1 MKLSTEQKLM
11 IATRAVIWKKGI
23 NATTVDDI
31 CKEAN
36 VSKMTFYRAYENKY
50 DIIKE
55 IIDENFQNLADN
67 YQTIFDKNI
76 PFVEKIMEI
85 IYYNYKMNEGA
96 SQELIYDIV
105 NQQHPAM
112 KEFMQEKKDFYNSI
126 VLKYV
131 KIEQEKGNFR
141 SDLNLDLVSFY
152 LEHINELV
160 VEPKLQGKFETP
172 TELINQLTKMLYFGI
187 LSRN

>member
-1 MKLSTEQKLM
+1 MKITTAQKLL
-11 IATRAVIWKKGI
+11 IATKAVMLRQGI

-55 IIDENFQNLADN
+55 IIDENYRDLASSYDA
-67 YQTIFDKNI
+67 IFDKNI

-96 SQELIYDIV
+96 SQELINDIV

-112 KEFMQEKKDFYNSI
+112 KDFMQEKKDFYNSI

-152 LEHINELV
+152 IEHINELV
-160 VEPKLQGKFETP
+160 VEPKLQDKFKNSA
-172 TELINQLTKMLYFGI
+172 ELINQLTKMLYFGI
-187 LSRN
+187 LSRG

>member
-1 MKLSTEQKLM
+1 M